1 MEIKAYIKYNKVTPK
16 KLRFILDDVKKKT
29 PVDALNYLF
38 YNTRKSSK
46 LLYKAIK
53 SAVDNAKNT
62 YKIDENLLK
71 FKTLIVEM
79 GPSIRRHR
87 AGSKGSAKPF
97 TRKMSHIKIVLET
110 VEVKETVKKIE
121 SHKVPKPETL
131 KVEKTKQ
138 EKEIKIDEV
147 KTEEIKKVKK
157 VIKKPAAAKSTSEAK
172 K

>member
-16 KLRFILDDVKKKT
+16 KLRFLIDDVKKKT
-29 PVDALNYLF
+29 PVSALNYLF
-38 YNTRKSSK
+38 YSPRKSAK

-53 SAVDNAKNT
+53 SAVDNAKST
-62 YKIDENLLK
+62 FKIDENLLK

-79 GPSIRRHR
+79 GPSLRRHR

-110 VEVKETVKKIE
+110 IEVKPEVKKSESLKVTKSESTKVEKVEVKKTV
-121 SHKVPKPETL
+121 
-131 KVEKTKQ
+131 
-138 EKEIKIDEV
+138 
-147 KTEEIKKVKK
+147 VKK
-157 VIKKPAAAKSTSEAK
+157 VTKPVVAKSSSEVK